1 MSSEGYR
8 GSLPPR
14 KDRLAAPWVVVA
26 SVVFVL
32 IFIVAFA
39 GVPSKLFPQ
48 PTPGPFGPASVAPSA
63 SGGASASGS
72 ASGSAGPSA
81 SASTIASTSASAS
94 SSASVAASPSPTP

>member
-26 SVVFVL
+26 AVVFVL

-48 PTPGPFGPASVAPSA
+48 PTPGPFGPASTAPSA

-72 ASGSAGPSA
+72 ASASAGA
-81 SASTIASTSASAS
+81 SASVGASTSASTSASAS
-94 SSASVAASPSPTP
+94 VAGSPSPTP